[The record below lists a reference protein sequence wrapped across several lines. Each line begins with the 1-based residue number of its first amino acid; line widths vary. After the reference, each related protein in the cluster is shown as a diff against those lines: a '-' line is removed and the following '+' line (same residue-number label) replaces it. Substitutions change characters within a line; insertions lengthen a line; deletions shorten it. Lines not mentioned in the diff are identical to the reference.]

1 MSPENAMHAEW
12 ECVKVLTYFFNSL
25 DDRRFAD
32 LAACM
37 TETGV
42 WVRQGKPLEG
52 RSAILSA
59 LAERSSTV
67 STRHLISNPG
77 RGSDSPIK
85 GGLHQHPILRRRNR
99 GVFLYPGP
107 RLLDD
112 KGSLPGVD
120 AQSQVHIA
128 FASATEPANRL
139 ARLEPIPIVQ
149 IGIDLLVPIDAQE
162 HIRY

>member
-67 STRHLISNPG
+67 STRHLISNPEVKFKDEVAEVAAVVTIFHHDDG
-77 RGSDSPIK
+77 NGTQPAPIA
-85 GGLHQHPILRRRNR
+85 PPRAILRFTAVMTSSGANWQISQ
-99 GVFLYPGP
+99 LKSD
-107 RLLDD
+107 RLF
-112 KGSLPGVD
+112 
-120 AQSQVHIA
+120 VH
-128 FASATEPANRL
+128 
-139 ARLEPIPIVQ
+139 
-149 IGIDLLVPIDAQE
+149 
-162 HIRY
+162 